1 MKERITYV
9 AYDDTEFDTEE
20 ECVQYEEEAH
30 RVMDFLYENVLCY
43 TTSGAPLNF
52 NGQDL
57 EEQLT
62 QFENAFSLA
71 TIVEICE
78 EVPQEVGDFMYSDL
92 GFSDFIEELR
102 LPGKYV
108 YSYEDYKWLR
118 Q

>member
-30 RVMDFLYENVLCY
+30 RVMDFLYENVFCY
-43 TTSGAPLNF
+43 TAKGAPLDF

-57 EEQLT
+57 EEQLLR
-62 QFENAFSLA
+62 FDNAFSLA
-71 TIVEICE
+71 TIVEIRE
-78 EVPQEVGDFMYSDL
+78 KVPQKVHDFMYRFL
-92 GFSDFIEELR
+92 GFTDFKEELR